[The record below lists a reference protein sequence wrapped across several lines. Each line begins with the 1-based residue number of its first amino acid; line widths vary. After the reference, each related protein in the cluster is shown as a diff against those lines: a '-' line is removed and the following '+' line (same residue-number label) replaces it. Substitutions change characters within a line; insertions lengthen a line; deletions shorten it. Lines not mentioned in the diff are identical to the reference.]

1 MDIGILLNQTVMALI
16 NCHECG
22 KQISDAAPSC
32 PACGAPKR
40 QSAKDKKAQEWID
53 NFQRANA
60 RIPKCSLCGGILEKI
75 SGVEGLF
82 RGGIAGVAKKHR
94 CTLCGHLV

>member
-1 MDIGILLNQTVMALI
+1 MALI

-22 KQISDAAPSC
+22 KQISDTAPAC
-32 PACGAPKR
+32 PGCGAPRRLTPEEKR
-40 QSAKDKKAQEWID
+40 SQEFID
-53 NFQRANA
+53 VLKRANA
-60 RIPKCSLCGGILEKI
+60 GIPKCSLCGGILEKI

-94 CTLCGHLV
+94 CTMCGHLV